1 MSVLDLVRPSLA
13 GLSPY
18 KAAEQVVD
26 TVRLNANESPFDT
39 ASENFRRPLNR
50 YPEIRPQRLRQLLA
64 SRFSCRNDQ
73 LLVTRGSSEAIDLLI
88 RAFCTADRD
97 NIIVTSPTFSMY
109 AHYAM
114 VQGAEV
120 RDVPL
125 NADSDFTLDEAAL
138 ADAVDE
144 HSKLIFLC
152 SPNNPT
158 GTSLSRDTIERVLEI
173 ARGRAAVVVDE
184 AYIEFSEAES
194 ITELLQTCEHL
205 VVLRTLSK
213 ALAFAGARC
222 GAVMAD
228 PTLIGVL
235 DAIQSP
241 YALSTP
247 VVECVEDA
255 LTGDNIQRAEEQVS
269 LLVSERER
277 LRTELQALGTV
288 THIWPSDA
296 NFLLVE
302 FADVQKVLEATRD
315 AGVLLR
321 YFGGELASCAR
332 ISIGTAE
339 ENDAMLAAVRSTE
352 ATQ

>member
-1 MSVLDLVRPSLA
+1 MSILDLVRPSLA
-13 GLSPY
+13 GMSPY

-39 ASENFRRPLNR
+39 ASEAFRRPLNR
-50 YPEIRPQRLRQLLA
+50 YPEIRPQRLRQLL
-64 SRFSCRNDQ
+64 STRFSCNNDQ

-88 RAFCTADRD
+88 RTFCTADQD

-109 AHYAM
+109 AHYAR
-114 VQGAEV
+114 VQGADV

-125 NADSDFTLDEAAL
+125 VKGEDFELDEPAL
-138 ADAVDE
+138 VNAIDRR
-144 HSKLIFLC
+144 SKLLFLC

-158 GTSLSRDTIERVLEI
+158 GTSLPRETIERVLEI
-173 ARGRAAVVVDE
+173 ARGRVVVVVDE
-184 AYIEFSEAES
+184 AYIEFSDAS
-194 ITELLQTCEHL
+194 SVTDLLQKYEHL

-222 GAVMAD
+222 GAVIAD
-228 PTLIGVL
+228 STLIGVL

-255 LTGDNIQRAEEQVS
+255 LTGNNIQRAEAQVS
-269 LLVSERER
+269 LLVTERER
-277 LRTELQALGTV
+277 VRTELLGLRTV
-288 THIWPSDA
+288 SRIWPSDA

-302 FADVQKVLEATRD
+302 FANVESVLAATRD

-321 YFGGELASCAR
+321 YFGGELTNCAR
-332 ISIGTAE
+332 ISIGTAT
-339 ENDAMLAAVRSTE
+339 ENDAMLAAVRATE
-352 ATQ
+352 TTP

>member
-1 MSVLDLVRPSLA
+1 MSIVDLVRPELA

-39 ASENFRRPLNR
+39 ASEQFRRPLNR
-50 YPEIRPQRLRQLLA
+50 YPEIRPQRLRSLL
-64 SRFSCRNDQ
+64 SERFGCREEQ

-88 RAFCTADRD
+88 RAFCSAGSD

-109 AHYAM
+109 GHYAGI
-114 VQGAEV
+114 QGADI

-125 NADSDFTLDEAAL
+125 DAERDFALDEQAL
-138 ADAVDE
+138 LDAIDE
-144 HSKLIFLC
+144 RTKLVFLC

-158 GTSLSRDTIERVLEI
+158 GTSLSRETIVRVLE
-173 ARGRAAVVVDE
+173 ATRGRAAVVVDE
-184 AYIEFSEAES
+184 AYIEFSSENSA
-194 ITELLQTCEHL
+194 TELLGDYEHL

-213 ALAFAGARC
+213 ALAFAGTRC
-222 GAVMAD
+222 GTVIGD

-235 DAIQSP
+235 DAIQAP

-255 LTGDNIQRAEEQVS
+255 LTGDNIQRAADQVA
-269 LLVSERER
+269 LLASERER
-277 LRTELQALGTV
+277 VRAELQALSIV
-288 THIWPSDA
+288 TRIWPSDA

-302 FADVQKVLEATRD
+302 FDDVQQVLDATRK

-321 YFGGELASCAR
+321 YFGGGLAGCAR
-332 ISIGTAE
+332 ISIGSAA
-339 ENDAMLAAVRSTE
+339 ENDAMLDAVRQTE
-352 ATQ
+352 NTQ